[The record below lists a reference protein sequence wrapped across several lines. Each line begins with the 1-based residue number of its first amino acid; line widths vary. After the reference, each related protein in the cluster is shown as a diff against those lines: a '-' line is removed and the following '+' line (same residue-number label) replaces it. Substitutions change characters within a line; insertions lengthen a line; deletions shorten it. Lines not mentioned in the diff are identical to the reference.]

1 MNEVKERI
9 KAHEGY
15 RLSPYHCTEGFL
27 TGGYGHKILDGED
40 VPTTQEGWIALFDKD
55 YDKAHEGAKTLVYEH
70 LTGTGFSELEDKKKE
85 TIEGVLTEMCF
96 QLGKYGVAK
105 FKNMWKCLEE
115 GNFIGASYEMLD
127 SRWNKQTPNR
137 CKKLADLMKS
147 CG

>member
-96 QLGKYGVAK
+96 QLGQSGVRK
-105 FKNMWKCLEE
+105 FRKMIAA
-115 GNFIGASYEMLD
+115 IGKKDFPEAGKQMRD
-127 SRWNKQTPNR
+127 SLWHKQTPAR
-137 CKKLADLMKS
+137 CIELSHIIQNL
-147 CG
+147 